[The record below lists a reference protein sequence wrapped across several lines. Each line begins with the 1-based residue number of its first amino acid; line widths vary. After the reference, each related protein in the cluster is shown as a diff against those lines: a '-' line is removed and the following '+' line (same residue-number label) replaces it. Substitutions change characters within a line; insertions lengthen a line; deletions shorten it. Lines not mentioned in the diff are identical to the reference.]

1 MKNLIQRTIF
11 GAVYIATIIA
21 ALTLSEWVFL
31 AVCVAFTVFG
41 IIEFYNLSN
50 GRENV
55 KLLPKVLDVFGGSG
69 STLVTCEQLNRR
81 CYTMELEPKWVDVI
95 IDRWEQQTGQKAV
108 LVE

>member
-55 KLLPKVLDVFGGSG
+55 KLLPKVL
-69 STLVTCEQLNRR
+69 
-81 CYTMELEPKWVDVI
+81 
-95 IDRWEQQTGQKAV
+95 
-108 LVE
+108 